1 MMTKK
6 ENELSPATSRWPY
19 HRRRPSWFDKLLKNM
34 KCKKADKTCFEIKIR
49 LEKYRLRRYW
59 SDKLECATLQHVTLS
74 QWYITGQRAWVGG
87 WQISRVSVLNYFII
101 LMVIQRKCPGLLCRC
116 QHYYNSWHFFL
127 LLRQG
132 RHRQQIC
139 VRSENLQLTAQYPV
153 IVQCSTVV

>member
-6 ENELSPATSRWPY
+6 ENDLLLQVDDLITGEGQVGLTNCWKTWNAK
-19 HRRRPSWFDKLLKNM
+19 KLTRLALKSKSDWKNI
-34 KCKKADKTCFEIKIR
+34 DWGDIGVIN
-49 LEKYRLRRYW
+49 W
-59 SDKLECATLQHVTLS
+59 SLQHVTLS